1 MSTATDQNLLER
13 LLDLSR
19 RMSEM
24 RQLPPLLNYVMDE
37 AIRLVGA
44 ERGVL
49 VLLKRDGTFD
59 FQVSRGG
66 TQNQNSENAEDL
78 VSMSVLKQVIETGKP
93 LILKD
98 ALDDPN
104 WNKHKSVY
112 SLQLRSVMCVPFVSR
127 GETIG
132 AIYVENRTIKGRF
145 QENDLA
151 PLTFFA
157 HQAAVSIEN
166 AMLNDDLEQ
175 RVAARTQ
182 ELERAKEQIEQSW
195 LEAVEANRM
204 RTMLLGNVA
213 HDLRSPLSIVIEA
226 LGLLQDGIFGP
237 LAEEQSEWIG
247 KSLEAANY
255 VLNLTNDVFDLTKLE
270 MGGMVLYWQ
279 ESNLHEFL
287 MKTYNVGLGL
297 RRPEEV
303 EFRISLPP
311 ELPTISMD
319 SNRINQ
325 VLLNLIS
332 NAFKF
337 TTKGSVTLYAEQ
349 VAGQDEV
356 LIGVRD
362 TGDGIPADE
371 LEHLFQRFQQVDKNQ
386 ARRRMGT
393 GLGLAISRELIES
406 HNGRIWV
413 ESTLGTGSDFKF
425 ALPLKTPEKLRERE
439 KI

>member
-132 AIYVENRTIKGRF
+132 
-145 QENDLA
+145 
-151 PLTFFA
+151 
-157 HQAAVSIEN
+157 
-166 AMLNDDLEQ
+166 
-175 RVAARTQ
+175 
-182 ELERAKEQIEQSW
+182 
-195 LEAVEANRM
+195 
-204 RTMLLGNVA
+204 
-213 HDLRSPLSIVIEA
+213 
-226 LGLLQDGIFGP
+226 
-237 LAEEQSEWIG
+237 
-247 KSLEAANY
+247 
-255 VLNLTNDVFDLTKLE
+255 
-270 MGGMVLYWQ
+270 
-279 ESNLHEFL
+279 
-287 MKTYNVGLGL
+287 
-297 RRPEEV
+297 
-303 EFRISLPP
+303 
-311 ELPTISMD
+311 
-319 SNRINQ
+319 
-325 VLLNLIS
+325 
-332 NAFKF
+332 
-337 TTKGSVTLYAEQ
+337 
-349 VAGQDEV
+349 
-356 LIGVRD
+356 
-362 TGDGIPADE
+362 
-371 LEHLFQRFQQVDKNQ
+371 
-386 ARRRMGT
+386 
-393 GLGLAISRELIES
+393 
-406 HNGRIWV
+406 
-413 ESTLGTGSDFKF
+413 
-425 ALPLKTPEKLRERE
+425 
-439 KI
+439 